1 MGLEGKKVK
10 IFFKDG
16 ESVRCRVALVLE
28 ESIGFLIFKTDYGT
42 ESIPNANIV
51 RVEVL
56 NDN

>member
-1 MGLEGKKVK
+1 MGLVGKKCK

-16 ESVRCRVALVLE
+16 LQVRCRTGLILE

-42 ESIPNANIV
+42 ESFPNANII

-56 NDN
+56 N